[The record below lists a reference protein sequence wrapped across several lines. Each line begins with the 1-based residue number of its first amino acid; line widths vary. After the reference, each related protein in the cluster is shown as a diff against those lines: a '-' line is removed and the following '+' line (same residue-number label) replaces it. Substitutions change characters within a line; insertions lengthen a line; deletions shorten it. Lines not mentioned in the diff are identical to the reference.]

1 MSRGLP
7 DADLDRIEALK
18 RLDAPRALRVASLP
32 PMHRDPFDRMIVAQA
47 LVEGVPVLTADA
59 ALADYDVEVIR
70 A

>member
-1 MSRGLP
+1 
-7 DADLDRIEALK
+7 
-18 RLDAPRALRVASLP
+18 
-32 PMHRDPFDRMIVAQA
+32 MIVAQA